1 MVKKSGLKSDSCLSG
16 PFRTFFDF
24 DSLFDKDDN
33 KEEIIMGNVYSDNSL
48 SIGRT
53 PLVKLNKITAGAKAT
68 VLAKI
73 EGRNPAYSV
82 KCRIGAAMIWDAE
95 KRGVLKPGVEIV
107 EPTSGNTG
115 IALAY
120 VAAAR
125 GYKLTLTMP
134 ETMSLERRRVLAAF
148 GANLVLTPGPE
159 GMKGAIRR
167 AEELAASDPAKYF
180 LPQQFKNP
188 ANPAIHEKTTGP
200 ELWDDTNGAIDV
212 LVSGVGTGGTITGV
226 SRYIKNTKGKKIIS
240 VAVEPKESPVITQKL
255 AGQELKPG
263 PHKIQGIG
271 AGFIPDTLDLSVV
284 DRVEQVSSEE
294 AVEMA
299 RRLASEEGILV
310 GISCGAATVV
320 ANRLANLPEFAGKT
334 IVVVLPD
341 AGERYLST
349 VLFQGIGG

>member
-1 MVKKSGLKSDSCLSG
+1 MSKI
-16 PFRTFFDF
+16 FA
-24 DSLFDKDDN
+24 
-33 KEEIIMGNVYSDNSL
+33 DNSQA
-48 SIGRT
+48 IGGT
-53 PLVKLNKITAGAKAT
+53 PLVQLNHVTKGAKAR

-82 KCRIGAAMIWDAE
+82 KCRIGSSMIWDAE
-95 KRGVLKPGVEIV
+95 KRGILKPGHEIV

-134 ETMSLERRRVLAAF
+134 ETMSIERRRVLAAF
-148 GANLVLTPGPE
+148 GANLVLTPGAE

-167 AEELAASDPAKYF
+167 AEEIANSDSKYF
-180 LPQQFKNP
+180 MPQQFKNP

-200 ELWDDTNGAIDV
+200 EIWDDTDGAIDV
-212 LVSGVGTGGTITGV
+212 LVAGVGTGGTISGV
-226 SRYIKNTKGKKIIS
+226 SRYIKKEKGKAIES

-255 AGQELKPG
+255 AGEELKPG

-271 AGFIPDTLDLSVV
+271 AGFIPDTLDLAMV
-284 DRVEQVSSEE
+284 DKVEQVSSEE

-299 RRLASEEGILV
+299 RRLAVEEGILC
-310 GISCGAATVV
+310 GISCGAAAFIAVK
-320 ANRLANLPEFAGKT
+320 LANDPAYEGKT

-349 VLFQGIGG
+349 VLFQGIGA